1 MEPRWYKVWPVWA
14 PKELEVEK
22 PPSEYL
28 REWANYTPDRIALS
42 FYGKDIT
49 YSELNNM
56 IDSLAWSLV
65 RLGVAKGDRVAIQ
78 MENCPQFVISYFAA
92 LRAGG
97 VVVAVNPML
106 KATEIEYELNDAGA
120 ETLIAADSVYS
131 ETEKVRGRTKLKNV
145 VLTSMADFLPA
156 EPVLPFPGET
166 RGERISFAETMGFMG
181 LLEKSPDKP
190 ICNVNDLKTDLAV
203 LQYTGGTTGTPKG
216 AMISHHA
223 LASALLGTMYWFH
236 DREDDVFLGVTPFF
250 HVMGQVTLMGAPLVS
265 GGQVVILS
273 RFEPKVAAQAIERY
287 KVTYWVAATPMIIG
301 LLSLPDVKRYD
312 FSSFRNITT
321 GGAPIPVELQRE
333 LAVAAPRAVITEGYG
348 LSETI
353 VQGGAVTPMYQHRP
367 GYVGVP
373 GPGSD
378 IKIVDR
384 ETGTELGP
392 NEEGEIIIKSPAM
405 MLGYWNNPEESKAVL
420 RNGWLYTGDTGLMDE
435 DGYLKLLGRTRE
447 LIKCSGYSVFPADV
461 EDLLFKH
468 PAVREAAVIGVADPY
483 RGESVKAFIVLKD
496 EYEGRI
502 TETELLE
509 WSKENM
515 AAYKRPTFIEFRREL
530 PKSAAGKL
538 LRRILVE
545 EEKQRSEQKKAENVK
560 GQGSGR
566 LM

>member
-14 PKELEVEK
+14 PKELDVEK

-28 REWANYTPDRIALS
+28 REWADYTPDRIALS

-468 PAVREAAVIGVADPY
+468 PAVRESAVIGVADPY

-502 TETELLE
+502 TETELLD

-545 EEKQRSEQKKAENVK
+545 EERQRSERKKAENTK
-560 GQGSGR
+560 GQESGR
-566 LM
+566 PM

>member
-1 MEPRWYKVWPVWA
+1 VEPRWYKVWPVWA
-14 PKELEVEK
+14 PKELDVEK

-28 REWANYTPDRIALS
+28 REWADYTPDRIALS

-468 PAVREAAVIGVADPY
+468 PAVRESAVIGVADPY

-502 TETELLE
+502 TETELLD

-545 EEKQRSEQKKAENVK
+545 EERQRSERKKAENTK
-560 GQGSGR
+560 GQESGR
-566 LM
+566 PM